1 MRKLIALVVML
12 AAVPAMAS
20 VDIGASASMV
30 DANTALVTITYDATS
45 EANLVRAFALD
56 IAIVGDPNINV
67 IDVNCVNGDYL
78 IYPGSNGIEISGGA
92 VTSYGSCACN
102 ASDHPDTL
110 GGVGTDDGVTIEM
123 ASLYEAGV
131 DPAPGK
137 GPATLAEITI
147 QGCGDANVV
156 VTENA
161 IRGGVVMEGPDEV
174 VTVNMPA
181 DVELTL
187 VCETLCLKVGQ
198 MVGGNMIT
206 QAMFDLWDSLG
217 QPASWC
223 YDCHYRC
230 DTDGDCDVDA
240 GDVQV
245 IIGGWSVYN
254 ADADTDNSGAIDASD
269 IQNMIAGWQSGCGT
283 CTPEP

>member
-45 EANLVRAFALD
+45 ETNLVRAFALD

-102 ASDHPDTL
+102 AGDHPDTL
-110 GGVGTDDGVTIEM
+110 GGVGTDDGVTVEM

-161 IRGGVVMEGPDEV
+161 IRGGVVMEDPDEV
-174 VTVNMPA
+174 VTVNLPA

-187 VCETLCLKVGQ
+187 ECAGCSCYGDIADSNGVAGNIDGIVDIGDFNVFLMALGVAPGYTITPVPAGMECADLSNSDGTVLGPDGTLD
-198 MVGGNMIT
+198 I
-206 QAMFDLWDSLG
+206 
-217 QPASWC
+217 
-223 YDCHYRC
+223 
-230 DTDGDCDVDA
+230 GDFNVFLMHLANYAPSYSAPC
-240 GDVQV
+240 
-245 IIGGWSVYN
+245 ISI
-254 ADADTDNSGAIDASD
+254 
-269 IQNMIAGWQSGCGT
+269 
-283 CTPEP
+283 P